1 MVKTTAI
8 NGIIHLTMIRIKIGV
23 MRLKITEKCKA
34 LELKKQT
41 LTAWTRILLGRGEID
56 VKKYNRM
63 LVLIDKLTVKHRP
76 ARFFG
81 QGG

>member
-1 MVKTTAI
+1 
-8 NGIIHLTMIRIKIGV
+8 MIRIKIGV

-41 LTAWTRILLGRGEID
+41 LTAWTKILLGRGEID

-63 LVLIDKLTVKHRP
+63 LVLIDKLT
-76 ARFFG
+76 A
-81 QGG
+81 

>member
-1 MVKTTAI
+1 MVKTTVI

-41 LTAWTRILLGRGEID
+41 LTAWTKILLGRGEID

-63 LVLIDKLTVKHRP
+63 LVLIDKLT
-76 ARFFG
+76 A
-81 QGG
+81 

>member
-1 MVKTTAI
+1 MVKTAAI

-63 LVLIDKLTVKHRP
+63 LVLIDKLT
-76 ARFFG
+76 A
-81 QGG
+81 

>member
-1 MVKTTAI
+1 MIKTTAI
-8 NGIIHLTMIRIKIGV
+8 NGIIHLTMIRIKMGV

-63 LVLIDKLTVKHRP
+63 LVLIDKLT
-76 ARFFG
+76 A
-81 QGG
+81 

>member
-1 MVKTTAI
+1 M
-8 NGIIHLTMIRIKIGV
+8 
-23 MRLKITEKCKA
+23 ITEKCKA

-63 LVLIDKLTVKHRP
+63 LVLIDKLTEKHRLP
-76 ARFFG
+76 DFSDKAAKLISSIFAV
-81 QGG
+81 QGKRRYALQLCSYW